1 MIAGAFSLG
10 GTARNVERA
19 TEELALCRRIA
30 SGERHLFA
38 HLIDRYAALV
48 AGAIAAQGVERSDIE
63 DLAQIAFVNV
73 YKGLGGFRGDAK
85 LSSWI
90 YRIALNV
97 ARAHLKRHSARPGKV
112 SVEEEMEGGT
122 FPVDERSTRNS
133 HETVRQRAVADAL
146 RRLPEPQ
153 RVCLGLYYFEELSYE
168 EIAEALA
175 MKLNTVRTHIR
186 RGKLRLATLLDAS
199 MLD

>member
-1 MIAGAFSLG
+1 MFAGAFSLG

-38 HLIDRYAALV
+38 QVIERYSALV
-48 AGAIAAQGVERSDIE
+48 AGAIAAQGVERSDVD
-63 DLAQIAFVNV
+63 DLAQIAFINA

-85 LSSWI
+85 LSSWL

-97 ARAHLKRHSARPGKV
+97 ARAHLKRQSSRPGKV
-112 SVEEEMEGGT
+112 SVEEEMEAGVV
-122 FPVDERSTRNS
+122 PVDERASRTS
-133 HETVRQRAVADAL
+133 LETVQHRALAGAL
-146 RRLPEPQ
+146 RQLPEPQ
-153 RVCLGLYYFEELSYE
+153 RVSLSLYYFEELSYE
-168 EIAEALA
+168 EVAEALR

-186 RGKLRLATLLDAS
+186 RGKLRLAALLDIS
-199 MLD
+199 VLD